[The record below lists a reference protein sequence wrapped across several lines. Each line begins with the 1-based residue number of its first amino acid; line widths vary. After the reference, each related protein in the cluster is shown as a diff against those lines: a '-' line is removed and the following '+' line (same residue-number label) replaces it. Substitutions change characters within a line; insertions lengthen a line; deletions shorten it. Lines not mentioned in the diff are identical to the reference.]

1 MAIMENGQLAEDDAL
16 LEKAVK
22 SISERVGGQLNE
34 AAMNALSTD
43 EITLWGYWI
52 LREEVLDGG
61 FVQLIYNGYGPFFF
75 ANPFAKVVRLWGLVN
90 LSKLVYR
97 AKDLYKAHGREI
109 AQERSDEEFMALY
122 EAFPAF
128 DDLDDEFVMN
138 EEGYTADIAE
148 YVRKNMASL
157 VDE

>member
-1 MAIMENGQLAEDDAL
+1 MENGQMAEDDAL

-75 ANPFAKVVRLWGLVN
+75 ANPFAKVVRLWGLVD

-97 AKDLYKAHGREI
+97 AKDLYKAHGQEI

-138 EEGYTADIAE
+138 EEGYTAAIAE

-157 VDE
+157 VDG